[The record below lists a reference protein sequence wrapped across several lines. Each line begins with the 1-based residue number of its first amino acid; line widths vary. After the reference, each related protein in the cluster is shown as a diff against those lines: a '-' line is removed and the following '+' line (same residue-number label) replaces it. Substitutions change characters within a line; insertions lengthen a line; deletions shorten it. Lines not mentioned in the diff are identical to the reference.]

1 MPKTERHEC
10 LIPPEL
16 SGERLDQALAR
27 LLPDYSRERLKRW
40 IKDGAVTL
48 NERTPRPRDHVAGG
62 DLVRL
67 NAVLEVETPMR
78 PEALPL
84 DVIYEDGAVIVVN
97 KPAGLVVHPG
107 AGNPDGTLQNALLHH
122 APELVHV
129 PRAGIVHRL
138 DKETSGLLVVARS
151 IKAHTRLVEALA
163 ERQVK
168 RQYEAVAVGVMT
180 AGGVVDA
187 PIGRHR
193 SDRVRMAV
201 QDGGRPAVTHY
212 RVIERF
218 RTHTYISVELETG
231 RTHQIRVH
239 MAHARYPLVGDP
251 VYGRRLTVPKG
262 ADEET
267 IDTLRAFKRQ
277 ALHARQLGFVHPGS
291 GEPVSFKAPLPED
304 MRSLLEVL
312 RHDAA
317 ANADG

>member
-1 MPKTERHEC
+1 MPKTARHEC

-16 SGERLDQALAR
+16 SGERLDQALAQ

-67 NAVLEVETPMR
+67 NAVLEAETPMR

-84 DVIYEDGAVIVVN
+84 DVAYEDEAVIVIN

-107 AGNPDGTLQNALLHH
+107 AGNPAGTLQNALLHH

-163 ERQVK
+163 AREVK
-168 RQYEAVAVGVMT
+168 RRYEAIAVGVMT

-193 SDRVRMAV
+193 TDRVRMAV
-201 QDGGRPAVTHY
+201 QDGGRRAVTHY
-212 RVIERF
+212 RVIERL
-218 RTHTYISVELETG
+218 RAHTYISIELETG

-239 MAHARYPLVGDP
+239 MAHVRYPLVGDP
-251 VYGRRLTVPKG
+251 VYGRRLVVPKG
-262 ADEET
+262 ADDET
-267 IDTLRAFKRQ
+267 IAALRAFKRQ
-277 ALHARQLGFVHPGS
+277 ALHARELGFVHPDS
-291 GEPVSFKAPLPED
+291 GKSVSFKAPLPDD
-304 MRSLLEVL
+304 MRGLLEVL
-312 RHDAA
+312 RQDAA
-317 ANADG
+317 SHD

>member
-1 MPKTERHEC
+1 MPPTERHEC

-27 LLPDYSRERLKRW
+27 LLPDYSRERLKKW

-48 NERTPRPRDHVAGG
+48 NERTPRPRDHVVSG
-62 DLVRL
+62 DLVRV

-78 PEALPL
+78 PEPLPL
-84 DVIYEDGAVIVVN
+84 DVVHEDGAVIVIN

-107 AGNPDGTLQNALLHH
+107 AGNPAGTLQNALLHY

-138 DKETSGLLVVARS
+138 DKDTSGLLVIARS

-168 RQYEAVAVGVMT
+168 RQYEAIAVGVMT
-180 AGGVVDA
+180 AGGSVDA
-187 PIGRHR
+187 PVGRHR
-193 SDRVRMAV
+193 ADRKRMAV

-212 RVIERF
+212 RVIERL
-218 RTHTYISVELETG
+218 RAHTYIAVQLETG

-239 MAHARYPLVGDP
+239 LAHAHYPLVGDP
-251 VYGRRLTVPKG
+251 VYGRRLSVPKG
-262 ADEET
+262 AADET
-267 IDTLRAFKRQ
+267 IATLRAFKRQ
-277 ALHARQLGFVHPGS
+277 ALHARELGFVHPDS
-291 GEPVSFKAPLPED
+291 GEPVSFKAPLPTD
-304 MRSLLEVL
+304 MRNLLEVL
-312 RHDAA
+312 RQDAA
-317 ANADG
+317 AHADS

>member
-1 MPKTERHEC
+1 MPKTARHEC
-10 LIPPEL
+10 LIPPEM
-16 SGERLDQALAR
+16 SGERLDQALAQ

-67 NAVLEVETPMR
+67 NAVFEAETPMR

-84 DVIYEDGAVIVVN
+84 DVVYEDDAVIVIN

-107 AGNPDGTLQNALLHH
+107 AGNPAGTLQNALLHH

-138 DKETSGLLVVARS
+138 DKDTSGLLVVARS

-163 ERQVK
+163 AHEVK
-168 RQYEAVAVGVMT
+168 RRYEAIAVGVMT
-180 AGGVVDA
+180 AGSIVDA

-193 SDRVRMAV
+193 TDRVRMAV
-201 QDGGRPAVTHY
+201 QDGGRRAVTHY
-212 RVIERF
+212 RVIERL
-218 RTHTYISVELETG
+218 RAHTYISVELETG

-239 MAHARYPLVGDP
+239 MAHVRYPLVGDP
-251 VYGRRLTVPKG
+251 VYGRRLVIPKG
-262 ADEET
+262 ASDET
-267 IDTLRAFKRQ
+267 IAALRTFKRQ
-277 ALHARQLGFVHPGS
+277 ALHARELGFVHPDR
-291 GEPVSFKAPLPED
+291 GEPVSFKAPLPDD
-304 MRSLLEVL
+304 MRGLLEVL
-312 RHDAA
+312 RQDAA
-317 ANADG
+317 AHAE